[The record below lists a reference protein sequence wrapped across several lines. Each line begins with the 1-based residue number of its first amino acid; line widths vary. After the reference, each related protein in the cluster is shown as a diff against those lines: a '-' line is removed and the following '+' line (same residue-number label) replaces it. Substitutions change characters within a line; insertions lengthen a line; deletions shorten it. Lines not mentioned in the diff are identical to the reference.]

1 MVLHSLP
8 SSLTLSDTAGRPEG
22 LALLPAITL
31 AWPSKTASSLLFDF
45 PASNFITAPSTSLF
59 SLSNPWETLK
69 ILTQIVSLF
78 WSQLPRACKALGMKV
93 PDVTP
98 PLTLG
103 SLRTGQGS

>member
-8 SSLTLSDTAGRPEG
+8 SAFTVSDTAGNPEG

-31 AWPSKTASSLLFDF
+31 AWPSQTASSLFF
-45 PASNFITAPSTSLF
+45 GFTASNFITAPSTPLS

-69 ILTQIVSLF
+69 ITQIVSLF
-78 WSQLPRACKALGMKV
+78 WSQLPRAYKALGMKI

-98 PLTLG
+98 TLMLSSLQTAHG
-103 SLRTGQGS
+103 S